1 MILPHQYP
9 YHVVLGSASPRR
21 KELLEK
27 MGFEFEVKVK
37 ETDESYPA
45 SMPQEEVAEYIAVKK
60 AHAFDFDELPENTLL
75 VTADTI
81 VLLNGRIFGK
91 PADRE
96 EAVRMLYALSGQT
109 HKVITGVCLR
119 SRQKQE
125 NFSVQSEVTFR
136 VLSLEEIEYYV
147 DHLKPFDKA
156 GAYGL
161 QEWIGYVALEHIE
174 GSFFNVM
181 GLPTQRLYRA
191 MMDF

>member
-1 MILPHQYP
+1 MLLPHQYP

-21 KELLEK
+21 KELMEK
-27 MGFEFEVKVK
+27 MGFAFEVRVK

-45 SMPQEEVAEYIAVKK
+45 STPHEEVAEYIAVKK
-60 AHAFDFDELPENTLL
+60 SWAFDLAGFPENTLL
-75 VTADTI
+75 VTADTV
-81 VLLNGRIFGK
+81 VLLDDRIFGK

-96 EAVRMLYALSGQT
+96 EAVHMLYALSGQT

-119 SRQKQE
+119 SREKQE
-125 NFSVQSEVTFR
+125 NFSVMSEVTFR

-147 DHLKPFDKA
+147 DHLQPYDKA

-191 MMDF
+191 MMAF

>member
-37 ETDESYPA
+37 DTDESYPA

-60 AHAFDFDELPENTLL
+60 AHAFDFDELPENALL

-125 NFSVQSEVTFR
+125 NFSVLSEVTFR

-147 DHLKPFDKA
+147 DKLKPFDKA

>member
-37 ETDESYPA
+37 DTDESYPA

-147 DHLKPFDKA
+147 DKLKPFDKA

>member
-27 MGFEFEVKVK
+27 MGFEFEVRVK
-37 ETDESYPA
+37 DTDESYPA

-60 AHAFDFDELPENTLL
+60 AHAFDLDELPENALL

-125 NFSVQSEVTFR
+125 NFSVLSEVTFR

-147 DHLKPFDKA
+147 DKLKPFDKA

>member
-21 KELLEK
+21 KELMER

-37 ETDESYPA
+37 DTDESYPA
-45 SMPQEEVAEYIAVKK
+45 TMPQEEVAEFVAVKK
-60 AHAFDFDELPENTLL
+60 SQAFDLDELPENTLL
-75 VTADTI
+75 VTADTV
-81 VLLNGRIFGK
+81 VLLDDRIFGK

-119 SRQKQE
+119 SRRKQE
-125 NFSVQSEVTFR
+125 NFSVLSEVTFR

-147 DHLKPFDKA
+147 DTLKPYDKA

>member
-27 MGFEFEVKVK
+27 MGFAFEVKVK

-125 NFSVQSEVTFR
+125 NFSVLSEVTFR

-147 DHLKPFDKA
+147 DKLQPFDKA